1 MRVSL
6 GHYKSRERL
15 RFYSDVQ
22 QQQGAAGS
30 ACIVGQPGISAQGG
44 KPAVDKKGSAV
55 VSAAIWV
62 TLYDGRSDIFSF
74 GTFFVGNFFLVAPDG
89 LFRSGYFCGAGPTK
103 FTPTVT
109 ARHRGRRKDVRNGR
123 TRLFA
128 SSLVAHPSLGEKKGN
143 RSDTTHTQR
152 AGNSGASER
161 AEGKTTVAVGIERGA
176 AGKET
181 SNSVSVRRPV
191 RSVGAGRPGGRGKRG
206 PWSVELY
213 LPGRRGSGMN

>member
-1 MRVSL
+1 MCSSSRVPRVLHASSDNRAFRRKAENPRWTKKAALWLVLLFGSL
-6 GHYKSRERL
+6 
-15 RFYSDVQ
+15 
-22 QQQGAAGS
+22 
-30 ACIVGQPGISAQGG
+30 CTTVG
-44 KPAVDKKGSAV
+44 
-55 VSAAIWV
+55 
-62 TLYDGRSDIFSF
+62 R
-74 GTFFVGNFFLVAPDG
+74 TFFRSGPFSSGILVAPDG

-103 FTPTVT
+103 FAPTVT

-128 SSLVAHPSLGEKKGN
+128 SSLVAHPSLGEKKGIEV
-143 RSDTTHTQR
+143 TQHSGR
-152 AGNSGASER
+152 VTAGASER